1 MKVSHKVSFPGAR
14 EYEQHSAIFEL
25 TSEDI
30 QHDALKE
37 CNLLEV
43 MFVHNTL
50 VVYEGLLFQYV
61 KGYLGKD
68 DLNAQTKRLFGMLT
82 PKLEKVVKEILA
94 VSGSNSE
101 EKPPEKAKKTTATTA
116 KKTTAKKADGKTT
129 AK

>member
-1 MKVSHKVSFPGAR
+1 MRVSHKVSFPGGR
-14 EYEQHSAIFEL
+14 EYEQHSAVFEL

-30 QHDALKE
+30 QHDALKD
-37 CNLLEV
+37 CNLLEM

-68 DLNAQTKRLFGMLT
+68 DLNAQTNRLFGMLT

-94 VSGSNSE
+94 VTGNSSE
-101 EKPPEKAKKTTATTA
+101 EKEPSKAKKTTTRTA
-116 KKTTAKKADGKTT
+116 KKKAEDDDKK
-129 AK
+129 